1 MLFSYLPKPFF
12 PCVAMNKNKI
22 VISQCAFYKNAD
34 DCDGHRPFVY
44 DCSPVIPILVLG
56 PLHFLKLLLECFFPD
71 TFIIWLFHPFLRSL
85 LKCFLL
91 CDNLPAFQYFLSPFL
106 FFLHNTCHNIV
117 LIISLFSPCSIRCNL
132 CDY

>member
-22 VISQCAFYKNAD
+22 VISQCTFYKNAD

-56 PLHFLKLLLECFFPD
+56 PLHFLKLLLECFFSRYFYNLAFSCFPQIF
-71 TFIIWLFHPFLRSL
+71 TEMFPSL
-85 LKCFLL
+85 
-91 CDNLPAFQYFLSPFL
+91 
-106 FFLHNTCHNIV
+106 
-117 LIISLFSPCSIRCNL
+117 
-132 CDY
+132 